1 MALNVLVVDDSATTR
16 AVIGKSLRLADLPIQ
31 ELHEAANGA
40 EALAVLKQHWIDLVF
55 SDLHMPV
62 MDGFALVDQMAQD
75 DLLCSI
81 PIVIVSSE
89 GSTTRRNQLSAR
101 GIREYLQK
109 PVTPEQLREA
119 VGRFL
124 EDRPDER

>member
-101 GIREYLQK
+101 GIRE
-109 PVTPEQLREA
+109 
-119 VGRFL
+119 
-124 EDRPDER
+124 